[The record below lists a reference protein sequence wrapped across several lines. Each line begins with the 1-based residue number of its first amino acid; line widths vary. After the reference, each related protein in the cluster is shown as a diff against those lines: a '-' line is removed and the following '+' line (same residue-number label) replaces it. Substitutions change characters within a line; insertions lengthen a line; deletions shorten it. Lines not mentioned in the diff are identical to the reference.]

1 MKYTA
6 MLFTIGVAGLFVAA
20 LVLVATFGGEEEE
33 SPATTATPQAT
44 ASAAPTTSE
53 QPSPTADPLAG
64 VCAENPDPTTDDLNR
79 VDVPIAGDSI
89 TSPVTVSGQ
98 IAAFEAT
105 FRIRIFG
112 ADGTQIADQF
122 GMSEEGQVVSTF
134 SEDVAFSVNEETP
147 ACIWV
152 HAASAEDGSA
162 VNVVQIPVILEPPAS
177 VCLPNPDPATADVN
191 EVDTPLSGA
200 SITSPVTVS
209 GEIVAFEAV
218 FRVTIFDANGLM
230 IADQPGLSA
239 EGQVLSF
246 FSEDV
251 VFSVTEQTPACL
263 WVYANSAR
271 DGNPIDVVQIPV
283 TLEP

>member
-1 MKYTA
+1 
-6 MLFTIGVAGLFVAA
+6 
-20 LVLVATFGGEEEE
+20 
-33 SPATTATPQAT
+33 
-44 ASAAPTTSE
+44 
-53 QPSPTADPLAG
+53 

-79 VDVPIAGDSI
+79 VDVPLAGESL
-89 TSPVTVSGQ
+89 TSPFTVSGQ

-105 FRIRIFG
+105 FQITIFD
-112 ADGTQIADQF
+112 ADGNQIADQVA
-122 GMSEEGQVVSTF
+122 MSEEGQVVSVF
-134 SEDVAFSVNEETP
+134 SEDVGFLVSEETP

-152 HAASAEDGSA
+152 YEASAADGSA
-162 VNVVQIPVILEPPAS
+162 VNVVQIPVILQPPET
-177 VCLPNPDPATADVN
+177 VCLPNPDPATDDVN

-209 GEIVAFEAV
+209 GEILAFEAA
-218 FRVTIFDANGLM
+218 FRVTIFDASGLI
-230 IADQPGLSA
+230 IADQFGLSA

-251 VFSVTEQTPACL
+251 FFSVTETTSACL

-271 DGNPIDVVQIPV
+271 DGNAIDVVQIPV